1 MARHDYWPRYG
12 LENYSFV
19 LPLEDSF
26 NGATSTAW
34 MQENWLHSL
43 SASAA
48 YLVVIFGGQKFMES
62 RKPFALDTPLF
73 LWNAA
78 LAIFSILGFL
88 RMTPEWFWSWTG
100 ENDLKYSI
108 CVASFAQAVSGFWTE
123 QFALSKV
130 RYIHR
135 SIDRTE
141 IRASVSK
148 RLIALTMRII
158 SIAELLDTVFIVARK
173 RPLLFLHW
181 YHHISVLVYTWHAYK
196 DHTASGRWFIWM
208 NYGVHA
214 VMYSYYAIRS
224 LKWRTPKWIAML
236 ITVLQ
241 ISQMIAGVT
250 IGIAVYRIKS
260 AGGEC
265 QQTWENLGLNL
276 SMYFSYFLLFCNFF
290 YHAYLKK
297 TVADKKDKSSKTEET
312 KELKEEAPKQE
323 RNGVTTRRRA
333 QKVD

>member
-12 LENYSFV
+12 LENYTLL
-19 LPLEDSF
+19 LPFEDSF
-26 NGATSTAW
+26 DGATSTGW
-34 MQENWLHSL
+34 MQKNWLHSL
-43 SASAA
+43 TASAA
-48 YLVVIFGGQKFMES
+48 YLVVIFAGQKMMEG
-62 RKPFALDTPLF
+62 RKPFSLDTPLF
-73 LWNAA
+73 LWNGG

-88 RMTPEWFWSWTG
+88 RMTPEWIWSWTG

-130 RYIHR
+130 G
-135 SIDRTE
+135 
-141 IRASVSK
+141 
-148 RLIALTMRII
+148 
-158 SIAELLDTVFIVARK
+158 ELVDTVFIVARK

-224 LKWRTPKWIAML
+224 LKWRTPKWIAMF

-241 ISQMIAGVT
+241 ISQMVAGVT

-260 AGGEC
+260 SGGEC
-265 QQTWENLGLNL
+265 QQTWENLYLNL
-276 SMYFSYFLLFCNFF
+276 GMYFSYFLLFCNFF

-297 TVADKKDKSSKTEET
+297 NNRYAVLDTKKDSVPSTKREEKEEVKEET
-312 KELKEEAPKQE
+312 KE
-323 RNGVTTRRRA
+323 RNGVITRRRA
-333 QKVD
+333 HKVD